1 MTDPTQLRRYP
12 TGLARSVPHPSTAA
26 SNRPTGDDRTSRASA
41 WRELRRF
48 LRSRR
53 PGPAEAFAF
62 VSDPRTPPGR
72 GVPGRH
78 PPTARPRRRHHT
90 RPTLRRRRGCHHAL
104 TGYYPGRPDA
114 RRAARQ
120 AQVPV
125 VHTTCDRNCAAHHNN
140 PPGWSADRRHRPGLF
155 GPRPS
160 RWGPAMST
168 AAVDDDGTDSGRAQQ
183 GSRPSSGRGCTH
195 RRDHYAPAGG
205 TALTRE
211 RVSGLLQLHQ
221 RLSRPGCESAA
232 PVSPGGG
239 MVGFGS
245 AKATQTVG
253 DRDGR
258 AGSMGQRPQTD
269 QTKGPLPH
277 CTT

>member
-160 RWGPAMST
+160 RWGPATTPCSRQLSTTMAPTRVEPNKGRGHRLVEGVPT
-168 AAVDDDGTDSGRAQQ
+168 AATT
-183 GSRPSSGRGCTH
+183 TH
-195 RRDHYAPAGG
+195 
-205 TALTRE
+205 
-211 RVSGLLQLHQ
+211 QL
-221 RLSRPGCESAA
+221 AA
-232 PVSPGGG
+232 P
-239 MVGFGS
+239 
-245 AKATQTVG
+245 
-253 DRDGR
+253 R
-258 AGSMGQRPQTD
+258 
-269 QTKGPLPH
+269 
-277 CTT
+277 